1 MKSLR
6 IPGPPSARRWIYR
19 AAALVA
25 AVLTAGSLAGP
36 AGATT
41 GSGSGSALAQAP
53 NPAAGVT
60 MGAAAPSASSV
71 LLAYTGTDGAVYL
84 RNVTNGVVT
93 GLGGRLIGGPAVV
106 QTPTGLAVFGRGTDN
121 ALWWTHQVT
130 SLVWSSWQSL
140 GGVITSAPAAAAGA
154 TVGSGPL
161 VALAR
166 GSNGAL
172 WARVQATNGTWSGWH
187 SLGGVLLSGTG
198 PAAVTALGN
207 LVIAVTGT
215 NHHVWLYG
223 PLGMQVFGFIDF
235 GGVTS
240 STPGIT
246 ATSVPVG
253 VPVFARGT
261 DNALWYKV
269 SALPVG
275 NPAGWTSLGG
285 RLTSGPAA
293 ATVRGGKTYVFALG
307 TDNLPWMRNGIW
319 PSLGGWTRA

>member
-6 IPGPPSARRWIYR
+6 MPGLLRARRWAHR
-19 AAALVA
+19 AAALAV
-25 AVLTAGSLAGP
+25 AVLMGGSLAAATG
-36 AGATT
+36 AGT
-41 GSGSGSALAQAP
+41 ALAAPP
-53 NPAAGVT
+53 NPAPGAT
-60 MGAAAPSASSV
+60 MGSAAPSASSV
-71 LLAYTGTDGAVYL
+71 LLAYTSTGGSVYL
-84 RNVTNGVVT
+84 RNVTNGIVT
-93 GLGGRLIGGPAVV
+93 ALGGRLVGGPAVAD
-106 QTPTGLAVFGRGTDN
+106 TPTGLAVFGRGTDN
-121 ALWWTHQVT
+121 ALWWTHQVAG
-130 SLVWSSWQSL
+130 SAWSGWQSL
-140 GGVITSAPAAAAGA
+140 GGLITSQPAAAAGA
-154 TVGSGPL
+154 SVGFGPL

-166 GSNGAL
+166 GTDGAL
-172 WARVQATNGTWSGWH
+172 WARVQATNGTWSAWR
-187 SLGGVLLSGTG
+187 SLGGVLLPGTG

-207 LVIAVTGT
+207 VVIAVTGT

-235 GGVTS
+235 GGLTS

-246 ATSVPVG
+246 ATTAPVG

-285 RLTSGPAA
+285 RLTSGPTA
-293 ATVRGGKTYVFALG
+293 ATVPGGKTYVFVLG

-319 PSLGGWTRA
+319 PSLGAWTRA

>member
-6 IPGPPSARRWIYR
+6 IPSLPSAGRRAYR

-25 AVLTAGSLAGP
+25 AVLIGGSLAAVAGAGP
-36 AGATT
+36 A
-41 GSGSGSALAQAP
+41 LARTPDPAP
-53 NPAAGVT
+53 GVT

-84 RNVTNGVVT
+84 RNVASGVVT
-93 GLGGRLIGGPAVV
+93 GLGGRLVGGPAVV

-130 SLVWSSWQSL
+130 GLVWSSWQSL
-140 GGVITSAPAAAAGA
+140 GGVITSQPAAAAGA
-154 TVGSGPL
+154 TAGSGPL

-166 GSNGAL
+166 GTNGAL
-172 WARVQATNGTWSGWH
+172 WTRVRAANGTWSGWH
-187 SLGGVLLSGTG
+187 SLGGVLLPGTG

-207 LVIAVTGT
+207 VVIAVTGT

-246 ATSVPVG
+246 ATSVPVS

-285 RLTSGPAA
+285 RLTTGPAA
-293 ATVRGGKTYVFALG
+293 ATVPGGIESAHRCARWERWS
-307 TDNLPWMRNGIW
+307 P
-319 PSLGGWTRA
+319 

>member
-6 IPGPPSARRWIYR
+6 VPGLPGARRWTYR

-25 AVLTAGSLAGP
+25 AVLVGGGLAAVAGP
-36 AGATT
+36 ALAAT
-41 GSGSGSALAQAP
+41 P
-53 NPAAGVT
+53 NPAPGVT
-60 MGAAAPSASSV
+60 MGAAAPAASSV
-71 LLAYTGTDGAVYL
+71 YLAYSGTDGAVYL
-84 RNVTNGVVT
+84 RNVVNGSVT

-106 QTPTGLAVFGRGTDN
+106 QTATGLAVFGRGTDN
-121 ALWWTHQVT
+121 ALWWTHRAA
-130 SLVWSSWQSL
+130 SGAWSSWHSL
-140 GGVITSAPAAAAGA
+140 GGVITSQPAAAAGA
-154 TVGSGPL
+154 GFGLGPL

-166 GSNGAL
+166 GSDGAL
-172 WARVQATNGTWSGWH
+172 WYRVQGTTGTWSGWR
-187 SLGGVLLSGTG
+187 SLGGVLLPGTG
-198 PAAVTALGN
+198 PAAAAPIST
-207 LVIAVTGT
+207 LVVAVTGT

-240 STPGIT
+240 STPGI
-246 ATSVPVG
+246 AAVASQAV
-253 VPVFARGT
+253 VFARGT

-269 SALPVG
+269 SILPVG

-293 ATVRGGKTYVFALG
+293 ATVPGGKTYVFVLG

-319 PSLGGWTRA
+319 PSLGAWTRA